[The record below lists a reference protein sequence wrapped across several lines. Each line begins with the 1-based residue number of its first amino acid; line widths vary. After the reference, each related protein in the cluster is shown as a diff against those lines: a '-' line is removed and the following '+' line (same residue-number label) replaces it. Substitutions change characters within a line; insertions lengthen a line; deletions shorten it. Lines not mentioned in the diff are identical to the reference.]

1 MTLQLESE
9 TYPMKV
15 SELMIR
21 NAMKGAPLLS
31 QQAGG
36 ISLPRIQQFVDR
48 LLAGE
53 VAPAIKVDGAMI
65 VDGNHRYIAARIAGL
80 SVSIQPWAGGRPG
93 NVVHW
98 NSLRIDNNFW

>member
-1 MTLQLESE
+1 
-9 TYPMKV
+9 MKV

-21 NAMKGAPLLS
+21 SAMRDAPLLS
-31 QQAGG
+31 QQSGG

-53 VAPAIKVDGAMI
+53 AAPAIKVDGAMI

-80 SVSIQPWAGGRPG
+80 PVAIQPWAGGRPA
-93 NVVHW
+93 NAVSW
-98 NSLRIDNNFW
+98 NDLRIDKNFW